1 MKLISLVSALLLIL
15 CGCSTQPEPVT
26 VPSTIATEPVPEP
39 TGIYDEASEIEM
51 KTDGAIKAYPLGL
64 SDATGFFFMGND
76 ILLFSG
82 KDTTTLTRYAGSDLC
97 VSAAAVLDCSVSP
110 ADAAVQVSPEG
121 ITYYDPSQKELVFLN
136 AQLKEIT
143 RTPLPET
150 IFGMPALSADRQM
163 LYYST
168 THALHCIDLE
178 TGLDRL
184 LTQVHTSVLSPVA
197 LHCDDTVLACHRV
210 DDDGTTAQLYIS
222 TKTGAFLYE
231 TPDAIMLD
239 THSDSYFARRRD
251 GIYTEL
257 LIGSSEHGPTLL
269 TPHTY
274 GAAAFPLMEKSGAV
288 LVAGDERCIQLDYY
302 DLHSGKRTGHIALN
316 GVEMPRGFHSNTQS
330 QEVWFLRYDPRYQCD
345 TLFCWNPAKSKIA
358 DSRSCLSAR
367 YSADHPDLSG
377 LAACREIADRLSYQY
392 GVQILLWTDATSF
405 QPWDYTLI
413 PEYQVPVIR
422 ERLKDLEYF
431 LSLYPAAFLQKAA
444 ELTSSGQIQICLVRS
459 IQGKKDANGAIREA
473 VGLQY
478 WDHNRNTYLCLST
491 QQEQLAQHACHEMSH
506 IIDSRVLTVCRA
518 YDDWNKLNPDDFRY
532 TQDET
537 PVLSEHAQQWLSGTG
552 RAFID
557 SYSMSYPREDRARIM
572 EYAMTD
578 GNADLFESETMQKK
592 LRQLCLGIREAFD
605 LKDSPEIFTWE
616 QYLKKPLNQK

>member
-1 MKLISLVSALLLIL
+1 MKLISLVSALLLVL
-15 CGCSTQPEPVT
+15 CGCSAQPEPVT

-64 SDATGFFFMGND
+64 TDAAGFSFMGSD

-82 KDTTTLTRYAGSDLC
+82 KDTTTLIRYTGSDLRI
-97 VSAAAVLDCSVSP
+97 SAAAVLDCKVSP
-110 ADAAVQVSPEG
+110 VDAAVQANPEG

-136 AQLKEIT
+136 AQLEET
-143 RTPLPET
+143 GRTPLPET
-150 IFGMPALSADRQM
+150 IFGTPALSADRQM

-168 THALHCIDLE
+168 THALRCIDLV

-184 LTQVHTSVLSPVA
+184 LAQVYTAVLSPVG
-197 LHCDDTVLACHRV
+197 LHCGGTVLACHSV
-210 DDDGTTAQLYIS
+210 DEDGTSGQLYVS

-231 TPDAIMLD
+231 TSDDIILD
-239 THSDSYFARRRD
+239 THRDSYFVRHKD

-274 GAAAFPLMEKSGAV
+274 GATAFPLMEKSGAV
-288 LVAGDERCIQLDYY
+288 LVTEDSGSIQLDYY

-316 GVEMPRGFHSNTQS
+316 GSEMPHGFQCSTQS

-345 TLFCWNPAKSKIA
+345 TLFCWDPVKSKIA
-358 DSRSCLSAR
+358 DGRSCLSAR

-377 LAACREIADRLSYQY
+377 LAACRETAERLSYQY

-405 QPWDYTLI
+405 QPWDYILI

-422 ERLKDLEYF
+422 EKLKELEQF

-444 ELTSSGQIQICLVRS
+444 ELTSSGHIQICLVRS
-459 IQGKKDANGAIREA
+459 ILGKKDAGGAIQEA
-473 VGLQY
+473 AGLQY

-491 QQEQLAQHACHEMSH
+491 QQEKLAQHACHEMSH

-518 YDDWNKLNPDDFRY
+518 YDDWSKLNPSGFRY
-532 TQDET
+532 TQGDVS
-537 PVLSEHAQQWLSGTG
+537 VLSQNTSQWLEDSG

-557 SYSMSYPREDRARIM
+557 SYSMSYPKEDRARIM
-572 EYAMTD
+572 EYAMAD
-578 GNADLFESETMQKK
+578 GNAHLFESETMQKK
-592 LRQLCLGIREAFD
+592 LRQLCIGIREAFE
-605 LKDSPEIFTWE
+605 LKGSSEIFTWE
-616 QYLKKPLNQK
+616 QYLKSPLNQK